1 MTERWV
7 TIINIPCQK
16 GFRDDLIQIHVLE
29 FQQLFVHKP
38 NLNQLSFLTK
48 YILIVDSVASSQTW
62 LGGDG
67 AWCFSEAG
75 HWQHQ
80 RGHQRWLAITQKTC
94 CFASP
99 HRNIDITL
107 IADSVYMVVWGCFC
121 TKAEGRQLIKKNL
134 IT

>member
-1 MTERWV
+1 MNFNNSLD
-7 TIINIPCQK
+7 IDQ
-16 GFRDDLIQIHVLE
+16 
-29 FQQLFVHKP
+29 
-38 NLNQLSFLTK
+38 LNQLSFLTK
-48 YILIVDSVASSQTW
+48 YIFIVDSVASSQTW

-99 HRNIDITL
+99 HRNIDIAL
-107 IADSVYMVVWGCFC
+107 IADSGVYGSVRVLLYKSWGK
-121 TKAEGRQLIKKNL
+121 TVNKKKLDHLDSSTLHVSKAQWLVKPFSFPVITLI
-134 IT
+134 